1 MELASLQDIYR
12 CPECDALSAHGNQ
25 HCRGC
30 GIKFTLN
37 HIRVMEANIKIPLAA
52 SPINMRDRYRCIHCL
67 EFISIQDQYC
77 RQCGDFIDSNEK
89 NIMKANLRELAQQNT
104 PALLGL
110 MGFVILVILF
120 SIALVK

>member
-1 MELASLQDIYR
+1 MELASFHDIYR
-12 CPECDALSAHGNQ
+12 CPQCNGLSAHGNQ

-30 GIKFTLN
+30 GIKYT
-37 HIRVMEANIKIPLAA
+37 IGDIKTMENNVKITIAA

-77 RQCGDFIDSNEK
+77 RQCGDFVDSDEK
-89 NIMKANLRELAQQNT
+89 HMMKANLRELAQHNT
-104 PALLGL
+104 PAVLGL

-120 SIALVK
+120 SIAAVK